1 MLKLYSFA
9 AAALLLALPAASAGP
24 DPSPYGINGVVA
36 IHARTSPNAIAKAK
50 SDIRLMREAGIRWDR
65 IEIWWSVVEPE
76 KGKWDFEFTDR
87 VVALYKDSGVSPL
100 AILNYSSAWSGKP
113 PADDGERQAF
123 ARYAAKMI
131 GRYKDTIKCW
141 EVWNEPNIPTFWPTP
156 NVKDYAE
163 LLKVT
168 YKAAKEAD
176 PECVII
182 AGSTSGPDFGFIR
195 GIFDNGAW
203 DSCDAISIHPYSM
216 AGGPGSQRLG
226 ELLEMAND
234 CIASTGKDKP
244 LWITEMGWTSS
255 SSEEDAR
262 QAAYLT
268 QSYVI
273 AAVQGVDKL
282 FWFKL
287 EDWSEKWG
295 IVKADGTKKP
305 AYKAYQTLT
314 KNLTSPVLVGP
325 LQLAP
330 ELEGYLFRIGDSS
343 LFVTWS
349 RYGTP
354 VSAALPVG
362 SGSKVM
368 NALGEPVSL
377 KDARAAVGDMPVFV
391 LEPGAH
397 ARLEAARSR
406 RRPIRPYP
414 DGNRLL
420 NASFERGSGSE
431 AWAWNQGVFDGQQK
445 KGEFFAG
452 VGRSGRAAG
461 IRKAEDAAWDSWPV
475 PVRWG
480 KDYLLTGWAKV
491 NGPGGK
497 VTAGIHWYSG
507 NQWTWKSADVTD
519 EIPADGLWHEFSVRG
534 KAPEGAVLARIRL
547 TAKDVEKEAIFDDLF
562 FAPQN

>member
-1 MLKLYSFA
+1 ML
-9 AAALLLALPAASAGP
+9 G
-24 DPSPYGINGVVA
+24 
-36 IHARTSPNAIAKAK
+36 
-50 SDIRLMREAGIRWDR
+50 
-65 IEIWWSVVEPE
+65 SVE
-76 KGKWDFEFTDR
+76 
-87 VVALYKDSGVSPL
+87 
-100 AILNYSSAWSGKP
+100 
-113 PADDGERQAF
+113 Q
-123 ARYAAKMI
+123 
-131 GRYKDTIKCW
+131 
-141 EVWNEPNIPTFWPTP
+141 PNIPTFWPTP
-156 NVKDYAE
+156 NVKDCRAS
-163 LLKVT
+163 KVT

-330 ELEGYLFRIGDSS
+330 ELEGTVPDRGLR

-349 RYGTP
+349 RQ
-354 VSAALPVG
+354 
-362 SGSKVM
+362 
-368 NALGEPVSL
+368 
-377 KDARAAVGDMPVFV
+377 
-391 LEPGAH
+391 H
-397 ARLEAARSR
+397 ARER
-406 RRPIRPYP
+406 RCPWVRIEG
-414 DGNRLL
+414 D
-420 NASFERGSGSE
+420 
-431 AWAWNQGVFDGQQK
+431 
-445 KGEFFAG
+445 
-452 VGRSGRAAG
+452 GRAGRTCQPEGRQGDRGRYARVRAG
-461 IRKAEDAAWDSWPV
+461 AGRA
-475 PVRWG
+475 G
-480 KDYLLTGWAKV
+480 
-491 NGPGGK
+491 
-497 VTAGIHWYSG
+497 TAGG
-507 NQWTWKSADVTD
+507 GALAAAAAPA
-519 EIPADGLWHEFSVRG
+519 IP
-534 KAPEGAVLARIRL
+534 
-547 TAKDVEKEAIFDDLF
+547 
-562 FAPQN
+562 